1 MDPAGIASSL
11 VELVRV
17 AEEEGLVG
25 LRVTRNGTSVAFRR
39 SAGRAPAGEPEP
51 PAPAAEC
58 EPEAAEAAPRAKTH
72 ELRSRLVG
80 VFRRCQPGRD
90 RPLVSPGDP
99 VREGQLVGYIES
111 MRVMNDVTADV
122 TGILDEFLVGDG
134 EGVDY
139 GRPIASFR
147 VDGEPA

>member
-1 MDPAGIASSL
+1 MDSAGIAGSL
-11 VELVRV
+11 AELVRV
-17 AEEEGLVG
+17 AEEEGLAG
-25 LRVTRNGTSVAFRR
+25 LRVARNGISVDFRR
-39 SAGRAPAGEPEP
+39 SAATAATTPLVPASTAEEPEP
-51 PAPAAEC
+51 EQASTAPAAGG
-58 EPEAAEAAPRAKTH
+58 H

-90 RPLVSPGDP
+90 RPVVNPGDP
-99 VREGQLVGYIES
+99 VREGQLLGYIES

-139 GRPIASFR
+139 GRPIARFR
-147 VDGEPA
+147 VG